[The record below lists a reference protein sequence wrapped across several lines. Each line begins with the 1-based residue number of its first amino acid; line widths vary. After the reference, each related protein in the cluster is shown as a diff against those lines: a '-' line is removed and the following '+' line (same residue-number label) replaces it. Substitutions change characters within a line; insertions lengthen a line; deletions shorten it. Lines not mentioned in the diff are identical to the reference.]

1 MPSHEIGNNQ
11 GRRTMSKTASLPA
24 ILFGAALFASVG
36 ALAQSDLASSMPQSK
51 TCSAEDGGWSVPGG
65 TPGIGTIIM
74 SNDGGWCGQRLAVE
88 FNDVVFGGTMHLS
101 KLPKHGQVAIV
112 QHDKY
117 TDVAYKPDEGYT
129 GQDSFSV
136 LVVINNINKPYNV
149 TVK

>member
-1 MPSHEIGNNQ
+1 
-11 GRRTMSKTASLPA
+11 
-24 ILFGAALFASVG
+24 
-36 ALAQSDLASSMPQSK
+36 
-51 TCSAEDGGWSVPGG
+51 
-65 TPGIGTIIM
+65 
-74 SNDGGWCGQRLAVE
+74 
-88 FNDVVFGGTMHLS
+88 
-101 KLPKHGQVAIV
+101 VAIV